1 MKPANGYVGRRSSRH
16 GATGRT
22 GSKKARAVFSAD
34 FETKTSEPTRVW
46 HWGVIDIS
54 NPDENALEW
63 GTEIETFLDKCMEQ
77 NSLMEFFNLKFDGH
91 FIIDWLLRNGYEHV
105 EKDRDRPLRKRQF
118 TTLISHTNKFYTM
131 TVHWETGHTTEFR
144 DAAKKFPN
152 MSVASVAKAFKM
164 AISKGDIDYDK
175 ERPIGYEPDDNE
187 IEYLDR
193 DVRIV
198 AKALRETMDNGMTRL
213 TIGSDALAEYKRVI
227 GGEQRFRNIFPLLS
241 EDMDSEIRRAYRGG
255 FTYLA
260 DRFKG
265 KRLGCGIVLDVN
277 SLYPSVMYNEVLPYG
292 TPEYV
297 PGKVTPTERRP
308 LTIFSVTFTAKIKK
322 DHIPCIQIKGSSIF
336 GATEYLKEIDEPT
349 TLMVTN
355 VDWDLYLEQYDVTV
369 YAYGGG
375 WRFKGVK
382 GLFKD
387 YIDKWSKI
395 KAESEGG
402 QREIAK
408 MFLNSLYGKFA
419 SNPNVTGKI
428 PVLENNRVRYVQG
441 KQATKEPIYT
451 AAGVFITSYARALT
465 IRAAQASYEHF
476 AYADTDSLHLLG
488 DHWKVEKGADG
499 KPMLTNPP
507 ANVDIHP
514 SRMGAWKFEYAFQ
527 ESHFVR
533 AKVYLERLSDKNVHR
548 DDCQPDCQLRH
559 NYKTAFAGM
568 PQGTAGK
575 LGFEDLVEGRVIE
588 GKLSPRSVEGGVI
601 LEKIPFTLNL
611 T

>member
-1 MKPANGYVGRRSSRH
+1 MIGQQVSRH

-22 GSKKARAVFSAD
+22 GRKKARVIYSAD
-34 FETKTSEPTRVW
+34 FETKTSAPTRVW
-46 HWGVIDIS
+46 SWGTLDISDPDNNQMEYGIDIES
-54 NPDENALEW
+54 
-63 GTEIETFLDKCMEQ
+63 FLDKCMEQ

-91 FIIDWLLRNGYEHV
+91 FIVDWLLKNGYKHV
-105 EKDRDRPLRKRQF
+105 EKERNRGLEKGEF

-131 TVHWETGHTTEFR
+131 TVRWFNGHTTEFR
-144 DAAKKFPN
+144 DAAKKFPA

-164 AISKGDIDYDK
+164 DVQKGDLDYDK
-175 ERPIGYEPDDNE
+175 ERPIGYEPDEAELD
-187 IEYLDR
+187 YLDR

-198 AKALRETMDNGMTRL
+198 AKALKETIDNGMTRL
-213 TIGSDALAEYKRVI
+213 TVGADALAEYKQTI
-227 GGEQRFRNIFPLLS
+227 GGEQLFRNRFPLLS
-241 EDMDSEIRRAYRGG
+241 EEMDAEIRRAYRGG

-265 KRLGCGIVLDVN
+265 VRLGCGIVLDVN
-277 SLYPSVMYNEVLPYG
+277 SLYPSVMYNELIPYG
-292 TPEYV
+292 VPEFV
-297 PGKVTPTERRP
+297 PGKVTPTERKP
-308 LTIFSVTFTAKIKK
+308 LTIFSVTFTAKLKA
-322 DHIPCIQIKGSSIF
+322 DHVPCIQIKGSSIF
-336 GATEYLKEIDEPT
+336 GATEYLKEIEEPT

-375 WRFKGVK
+375 WRFKAAR
-382 GLFKD
+382 GLFKE

-408 MFLNSLYGKFA
+408 LFLNSLYGKFA

-428 PVLENNRVRYVQG
+428 PVLEGNKVRFVTG
-441 KQATKEPIYT
+441 KPATKEPVYT
-451 AAGVFITSYARALT
+451 AAGVFITSWARAKTIRSAQANYAR
-465 IRAAQASYEHF
+465 F

-488 DHWKVEKGADG
+488 DDWIIGTENG
-499 KPMLTNPP
+499 KPALLNPP
-507 ANVDIHP
+507 SDIDIHP
-514 SRMGAWKFEYAFQ
+514 TRMGAWKFEYHFKEA
-527 ESHFVR
+527 HFVR
-533 AKVYLERLSDKNVHR
+533 AKVYLERLKDENVHTA
-548 DDCQPDCQLRH
+548 DCQPDCQRRH

-568 PQGTAGK
+568 PQGTAAT
-575 LGFEDLVEGRVIE
+575 LGFDDLIQGRVIE
-588 GKLSPRSVEGGVI
+588 GKLSPRSVEGGVL

>member
-1 MKPANGYVGRRSSRH
+1 
-16 GATGRT
+16 
-22 GSKKARAVFSAD
+22 
-34 FETKTSEPTRVW
+34 
-46 HWGVIDIS
+46 
-54 NPDENALEW
+54 
-63 GTEIETFLDKCMEQ
+63 MEQ
-77 NSLMEFFNLKFDGH
+77 NSLMEFFNLKFDGG
-91 FIIDWLLRNGYEHV
+91 FIVDWLLRNGYMHV
-105 EKDRDRPLRKRQF
+105 EKDRGETLYKRQF
-118 TTLISHTNKFYTM
+118 TTVMSNTNKFYTM
-131 TVHWETGHTTEFR
+131 TVRWANGHITEFR

-164 AISKGDIDYDK
+164 SIQKGDIEYDK
-175 ERPIGYEPDDNE
+175 ERPVGYEPDTNE

-198 AKALRETMDNGMTRL
+198 AKALRETIDNGMTRL
-213 TIGSDALAEYKRVI
+213 TIGADALAEYKKVI

-241 EDMDSEIRRAYRGG
+241 EEMDSEIRRAYRGG

-265 KRLGCGIVLDVN
+265 VRLGCGLVLDVN
-277 SLYPSVMYNEVLPYG
+277 SLYPSVMYNDLLPYG
-292 TPEYV
+292 MPEWV
-297 PGKVTPTERRP
+297 PGKVDPTERRP
-308 LTIFSVTFTAKIKK
+308 LTVFSVTFTAKLKK

-336 GATEYLKEIDEPT
+336 GATEYLKEIEEPT

-355 VDWDLYLEQYDVTV
+355 VDWDLYLEQYDVV
-369 YAYGGG
+369 IYAYGGG
-375 WRFKGVK
+375 WRFKAAR

-395 KAESEGG
+395 KAESVGG

-428 PVLENNRVRYVQG
+428 PILENNRVRWVLG
-441 KQATKEPIYT
+441 EPKTKEPVYT

-465 IRAAQASYEHF
+465 IRAAQKNYSVF
-476 AYADTDSLHLLG
+476 AYADTDSLHLLTETIP
-488 DHWKVEKGADG
+488 DEI
-499 KPMLTNPP
+499 
-507 ANVDIHP
+507 DIDP
-514 SRMGAWKFEYAFQ
+514 VRMGAWKFEYAFK
-527 ESHFVR
+527 EAHFVR
-533 AKVYLERLSDKNVHR
+533 AKVYLEKLQDENVHITGE
-548 DDCQPDCQLRH
+548 CEPDCQKRH

-568 PQGTAGK
+568 PQGTAST

-588 GKLSPRSVEGGVI
+588 GKLSPRSVEGGIV

-611 T
+611 N